1 MRIGRALGV
10 ATGIAGAAAA
20 GWALLVKVQGDS
32 ELGFGPATIGNPVV
46 AGSLHLEV
54 ELVNRGKEGC
64 ALRRVNGRIVDGAAG
79 RVLVTRK
86 DSRPPERGWWVS
98 NVLKPGDTCVAEVD
112 VELVEP
118 GGSEPVVIELDAEEV
133 GRRLMV
139 HRTTRLTLAPPAAA
153 NGQT

>member
-1 MRIGRALGV
+1 VRVGRALL
-10 ATGIAGAAAA
+10 AAA
-20 GWALLVKVQGDS
+20 GVAGAGVAAWTTLVRVQGDS
-32 ELGFGPATIGNPVV
+32 EVGFGPSTVGKPVV
-46 AGSLHLEV
+46 AGSLHVEV

-64 ALRRVNGRIVDGAAG
+64 AIRRVNGRIVDGPPG

-86 DSRPPERGWWVS
+86 GSRPPERGWWVS

-118 GGSEPVVIELDAEEV
+118 DPGPVVVELDAEEV

-139 HRTTRLTLAPPAAA
+139 HRTTRLTLAPPST
-153 NGQT
+153 GEPGP